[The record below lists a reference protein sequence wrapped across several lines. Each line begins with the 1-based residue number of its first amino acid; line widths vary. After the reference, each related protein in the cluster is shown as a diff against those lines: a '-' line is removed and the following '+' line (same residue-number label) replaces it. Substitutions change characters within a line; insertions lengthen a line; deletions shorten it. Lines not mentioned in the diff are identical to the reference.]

1 MHGVGVNLNDKRLN
15 MTDVLCVVPQY
26 SYGNLKDIGPKCPNI
41 GIATIAAY
49 LEQNDYKVQ
58 IVDAYALDLT
68 HEQIKDKISSIK
80 PSVVL
85 TGSST
90 ATHLNAMK
98 ILENTK
104 KIDKSIATVY
114 GGPHV
119 TNSPQTAITKDFVD
133 FLVINEGE
141 ITALE
146 LLNYITGRD
155 NKKTDEIKGICYMEN
170 GSMKFTE
177 KRPFIMNLD
186 ILPMP
191 AYHLLPMDAYRAY
204 GWLDVGRR
212 FTTVVTSRGC
222 PFKCSFCVSSK
233 NNENFWRQRSA
244 AKVFEEVK
252 LLYEKYNIRHIYFQ
266 DDEFC
271 VNHKR
276 VIDLCNMIVDNN
288 MDIFWECLTRVNHVD
303 EELIKNMARAGCK
316 SILYGVEVGYEDG
329 FKQIQKP
336 ITLEM
341 VERAVRMTQKYKI
354 MVKATFIMGFPW
366 ESEKELKQTIKFAK
380 KLDADLT
387 FFNTLT
393 PYAGADIY
401 NDMKRENLIIND
413 EDFEHHGTHG
423 NTLIKTR
430 YLSPKEIEYWV
441 GRAYLSMYLRP
452 KYLFRKLSQMRNFN
466 ELKSNVKGGFEL
478 LSLAMK
484 KSLQNQ

>member
-1 MHGVGVNLNDKRLN
+1 
-15 MTDVLCVVPQY
+15 MTDVLCIVPQY
-26 SYGNLKDIGPKCPNI
+26 TYGSLKDIGPKCPNI
-41 GIATIAAY
+41 GIATVAAF
-49 LEQNDYKVQ
+49 LEQNNYKVQ
-58 IVDAYALDLT
+58 ILDAFALELT
-68 HEQIKDKISSIK
+68 HEQVKDKIRSIK
-80 PSVVL
+80 PSSVL
-85 TGSST
+85 IGSST
-90 ATHLNAMK
+90 ATHRNAMK

-104 KIDKSIATVY
+104 EIDKGITTIY

-133 FLVINEGE
+133 YLVINEGE
-141 ITALE
+141 LTALE
-146 LLNYITGRD
+146 LLEFINGR
-155 NKKTDEIKGICYMEN
+155 NKLKKEEIKGICYMEN
-170 GSMKFTE
+170 SKMKFTE

-212 FTTVVTSRGC
+212 FTTIMTSRGC

-244 AKVFEEVK
+244 AKVFEEIK
-252 LLYEKYNIRHIYFQ
+252 LLYDKYNIRHMYFQ

-271 VNHKR
+271 VNHRR
-276 VIDLCNMIVDNN
+276 VIELCNMIVDNN
-288 MDIFWECLTRVNHVD
+288 MDLYWECLTRVNHVD
-303 EELIKNMARAGCK
+303 EELISNMARAGCK
-316 SILYGVEVGYEDG
+316 SILYGVEVGYEEG
-329 FKQIQKP
+329 FKKIQKP
-336 ITLEM
+336 ITLDM
-341 VERAVRMTQKYKI
+341 VEKAVRMTQKHKI
-354 MVKATFIMGFPW
+354 MVKVTFIMGFPW

-380 KLDADLT
+380 RLDADLT

-401 NDMKRENLIIND
+401 NEMKMNNLILSED
-413 EDFEHHGTHG
+413 DFEHHGTHAS
-423 NTLIKTR
+423 TLIRTK

-466 ELKSNVKGGFEL
+466 EFKSNVKGGFEL

-484 KSLQNQ
+484 KYTRSVD

>member
-1 MHGVGVNLNDKRLN
+1 MV
-15 MTDVLCVVPQY
+15 DVLCVVPQY

-41 GIATIAAY
+41 GIATIAAF
-49 LEQNDYKVQ
+49 LEQNNYKVK
-58 IVDAYALDLT
+58 ILDAFALELT
-68 HEQIKDKISSIK
+68 HEQVKDKIRSIR
-80 PSVVL
+80 PSAVL

-90 ATHLNAMK
+90 ATHRNAMK

-104 KIDKSIATVY
+104 DIDKSITTIY

-119 TNSPQTAITKDFVD
+119 TSSPETAITKDFVD
-133 FLVINEGE
+133 YLVINEGE
-141 ITALE
+141 ATALE
-146 LLNYITGRD
+146 LLDYIMGRGSQ
-155 NKKTDEIKGICYMEN
+155 KKEDIKGICYMEN
-170 GSMKFTE
+170 GKMQFTE

-186 ILPMP
+186 ALPMP
-191 AYHLLPMDAYRAY
+191 AYHLLPMYAYKAY

-222 PFKCSFCVSSK
+222 PFKCSFCVSAK
-233 NNENFWRQRSA
+233 NNGNFWRQRSPE
-244 AKVFEEVK
+244 KVFEEIK

-276 VIDLCNMIVDNN
+276 VIDLCNMIVDSK
-288 MDIFWECLTRVNHVD
+288 MDLYWECLTRVNHVD

-329 FKQIQKP
+329 FKKIPKP

-341 VERAVRMTQKYKI
+341 VERAVRLTQKHKI
-354 MVKATFIMGFPW
+354 MAKATFIFGFPW

-380 KLDADLT
+380 RLDADLT

-393 PYAGADIY
+393 PYPGADLY
-401 NDMKRENLIIND
+401 KVMKNENLILS
-413 EDFEHHGTHG
+413 EEASGEHGTHAD
-423 NTLIKTR
+423 TLIRTR
-430 YLSPKEIEYWV
+430 YLSQKQIEYWV

-452 KYLFRKLSQMRNFN
+452 KYLLRKLHQMRNFN
-466 ELKSNVKGGFEL
+466 EFRSNIKGGFEL
-478 LSLAMK
+478 LSLAAK
-484 KSLQNQ
+484 KFIGS

>member
-1 MHGVGVNLNDKRLN
+1 

-41 GIATIAAY
+41 GIAMIAAF
-49 LEQNDYKVQ
+49 LEQNGYKVQ
-58 IVDAYALDLT
+58 ILDAFALELT
-68 HEQIKDKISSIK
+68 HEQVKDKIK
-80 PSVVL
+80 Q
-85 TGSST
+85 
-90 ATHLNAMK
+90 
-98 ILENTK
+98 
-104 KIDKSIATVY
+104 IDKNITTIY

-119 TNSPQTAITKDFVD
+119 TSSPQTAITEDFVD

-146 LLNYITGRD
+146 LLDYITGNN
-155 NKKTDEIKGICYMEN
+155 NKKKDEIKGICYMEN
-170 GSMKFTE
+170 ESMKFTE

-191 AYHLLPMDAYRAY
+191 AYHLLPMDSYKAY

-222 PFKCSFCVSSK
+222 PFRCSFCVSSK
-233 NNENFWRQRSA
+233 NNNNFWRQRSA
-244 AKVFEEVK
+244 EKVFEEIK
-252 LLYEKYNIRHIYFQ
+252 LLYEKYSIRHIYFQ

-276 VIDLCNMIVDNN
+276 VIDLCDMIIDNN
-288 MDIFWECLTRVNHVD
+288 MDIYWECLTRVNHID
-303 EELIKNMARAGCK
+303 KELIKKMARAGCK
-316 SILYGVEVGYEDG
+316 SIVYGVEVGYEDG
-329 FKQIQKP
+329 FKKIQKP
-336 ITLEM
+336 ITLEI
-341 VERAVRMTQKYKI
+341 VEKAVRMTQKHKI

-366 ESEKELKQTIKFAK
+366 ESEKELRQTIKFAK
-380 KLDADLT
+380 RLDADLT

-401 NDMKRENLIIND
+401 NEMKMNNLIISED
-413 EDFEHHGTHG
+413 DFEHQGTHAS
-423 NTLIKTR
+423 TLIKTK

-452 KYLFRKLSQMRNFN
+452 KYLLRKLSQMRNFN
-466 ELKSNVKGGFEL
+466 EFKSNVKGGFEL
-478 LSLAMK
+478 LSLAAK
-484 KSLQNQ
+484 KLTK

>member
-1 MHGVGVNLNDKRLN
+1 MI
-15 MTDVLCVVPQY
+15 DVLCVVPQY

-41 GIATIAAY
+41 GIAMIAAY
-49 LEQNDYKVQ
+49 LEQNGYKVK
-58 IVDAYALDLT
+58 ILDAYALELS
-68 HEQIKDKISSIK
+68 HEQVKDNVQEIK
-80 PSVVL
+80 PTAVL

-90 ATHLNAMK
+90 PTHKNAMK

-104 KIDKSIATVY
+104 KIDKDITTIY

-119 TNSPQTAITKDFVD
+119 TSSPQTAIKEYFVD

-141 ITALE
+141 MTALE
-146 LLNYITGRD
+146 LMNFITKRSAQ
-155 NKKTDEIKGICYMEN
+155 KKEDIKGICYMEN
-170 GSMKFTE
+170 GKIEFTE
-177 KRPFIMNLD
+177 KRPLLMDLD

-191 AYHLLPMDAYRAY
+191 AYHLLPMDVYKAY

-222 PFKCSFCVSSK
+222 PFKCSFCVSAK
-233 NNENFWRQRSA
+233 NNGNFWRQRSA
-244 AKVFEEVK
+244 EKAFEEIK
-252 LLYEKYNIRHIYFQ
+252 LLYDKYNIRHIYFQ

-271 VNHKR
+271 VNHRR
-276 VIDLCNMIVDNN
+276 VIDICNMIVDNK
-288 MDIFWECLTRVNHVD
+288 MDLYWECLTRVNHVD

-316 SILYGVEVGYEDG
+316 SILYGVEVGYEEG
-329 FKQIQKP
+329 FKKIPKP

-341 VERAVRMTQKYKI
+341 VERAVRLTQKYKI
-354 MVKATFIMGFPW
+354 MAKATFIFGFPW

-393 PYAGADIY
+393 PYRGAELYSI
-401 NDMKRENLIIND
+401 MKEENLIINED
-413 EDFEHHGTHG
+413 DFEHYGTHS

-430 YLSPKEIEYWV
+430 YLSPKEIEYWI

-452 KYLFRKLSQMRNFN
+452 KYLFRKLSQIRNFN

-478 LSLAMK
+478 MSLALK
-484 KSLQNQ
+484 KFTSS